1 MSDVVA
7 RLRMR
12 LDREAGMR
20 QLDETVLKY
29 GHANGQPWSFK
40 DHEFQREIIRDTSS
54 RISVRKCS
62 QVGLSEIMVQK
73 LLAMAASLRHVR
85 IIFTLPTK
93 EMATSF
99 SRDRVDGA
107 IDQSD
112 FYSGLVESQ

>member
-73 LLAMAASLRHVR
+73 LLAMAASLRLYLAYKGNGHKLL
-85 IIFTLPTK
+85 T
-93 EMATSF
+93 
-99 SRDRVDGA
+99 
-107 IDQSD
+107 
-112 FYSGLVESQ
+112 